1 MADLIS
7 TLVWAPMGAERD
19 AEILCD
25 GLGTA
30 VHDGGLAVTARDLL
44 RFGQMLLDGG
54 TVPDQDGGART
65 VVPPKWLRRAWAVD
79 SDGRNAFLDSPAERS
94 FPGGWYRSQF
104 WFRPGEH
111 GDVLLCLGIHGQ
123 MLHVSRRTRTVCV
136 KFSSWPD
143 ASNPA
148 FLQDTLRAFDA
159 VGGAMVNRV
168 STGQTHRLPGVVSGA
183 QPRRSR
189 RQSTRNR
196 LPLA

>member
-7 TLVWAPMGAERD
+7 ALVWAPMGAERD

-79 SDGRNAFLDSPAERS
+79 SDGRNAVPRLA
-94 FPGGWYRSQF
+94 GG
-104 WFRPGEH
+104 E
-111 GDVLLCLGIHGQ
+111 V
-123 MLHVSRRTRTVCV
+123 
-136 KFSSWPD
+136 
-143 ASNPA
+143 
-148 FLQDTLRAFDA
+148 
-159 VGGAMVNRV
+159 
-168 STGQTHRLPGVVSGA
+168 LPGRVVP
-183 QPRRSR
+183 QPVLVPSR
-189 RQSTRNR
+189 
-196 LPLA
+196 